1 MSTIDRPENNSNS
14 NNSNSNNSNSNNSN
28 SNNSNLNK
36 SNPKKSRRSLFL
48 VLATFAL
55 PIILAKVA
63 LEAQWLDMGVTNK
76 GTLLTNELTLEQLGL
91 KTTDFEQ
98 HWLIIYSLPEQC
110 SIHCQQTLETV
121 HNTYVALGKE
131 MPRVFPVALY
141 QNELSTEQRQKIS
154 QSKWQLLAMPEQ
166 AKQQIVKPQ
175 IFIVDP
181 LGNVFLSHQLPE
193 NTKQLPQLG
202 KQILA
207 DMKKLLKY
215 SKVG

>member
-1 MSTIDRPENNSNS
+1 MSSIDRPENNSNS
-14 NNSNSNNSNSNNSN
+14 NKSNS
-28 SNNSNLNK
+28 
-36 SNPKKSRRSLFL
+36 KKSRRSLFL

-98 HWLIIYSLPEQC
+98 HWLIIYSLPKQC

-141 QNELSTEQRQKIS
+141 QNELSIEQRQEIS

-166 AKQQIVKPQ
+166 AKQQIVTPQ

>member
-1 MSTIDRPENNSNS
+1 MSTIDRPE

-166 AKQQIVKPQ
+166 AKQQIVTSQ

>member
-1 MSTIDRPENNSNS
+1 MSTIELPENNSNS
-14 NNSNSNNSNSNNSN
+14 
-28 SNNSNLNK
+28 NK

-48 VLATFAL
+48 MVAAFAL
-55 PIILAKVA
+55 PIILAKLA
-63 LEAQWLDMGVTNK
+63 LEQQWLDTGVTNK
-76 GTLLTNELTLEQLGL
+76 GTLLANKLTLEQLGL

-98 HWLIIYSLPEQC
+98 HWLIMYSLPKSC
-110 SIHCQQTLETV
+110 AINCQDTLEAV

-141 QNELSTEQRQKIS
+141 QNKLSDEQHQKIS

-166 AKQQIVKPQ
+166 AKQYIAKPQ
-175 IFIVDP
+175 VFIVDP
-181 LGNVFLSHQLPE
+181 LGNVFLSHQLPANIE
-193 NTKQLPQLG
+193 QLPQFG

>member
-1 MSTIDRPENNSNS
+1 MNTIELSENNSNS
-14 NNSNSNNSNSNNSN
+14 
-28 SNNSNLNK
+28 NK

-48 VLATFAL
+48 VLAAFAL
-55 PIILAKVA
+55 PIILAKFA
-63 LEAQWLDMGVTNK
+63 LEQQWLDMGVTNN

-91 KTTDFEQ
+91 KTTDFNQ
-98 HWLIIYSLPEQC
+98 HWLIMYSLPE
-110 SIHCQQTLETV
+110 HCASNCQKTFETV

-154 QSKWQLLAMPEQ
+154 ESKWQLLAMPEQ
-166 AKQQIVKPQ
+166 AKQQIAKSQ

-181 LGNVFLSHQLPE
+181 LGNVFLSHQLPKNIE
-193 NTKQLPQLG
+193 QLPQLG
-202 KQILA
+202 KKILA

>member
-1 MSTIDRPENNSNS
+1 MSPKEVSDNNNHS
-14 NNSNSNNSNSNNSN
+14 
-28 SNNSNLNK
+28 K
-36 SNPKKSRRSLFL
+36 SSRRSLFL
-48 VLATFAL
+48 MLAAFAL
-55 PIILAKVA
+55 PIILAKFA
-63 LEAQWLDMGVTNK
+63 LEQQWLDTGVTNK
-76 GTLLTNELTLEQLGL
+76 GTLLTNELTLKQLGI

-98 HWLIIYSLPEQC
+98 HWLIMYSLPKSC
-110 SIHCQQTLETV
+110 AINCQDTLEAV

-141 QNELSTEQRQKIS
+141 QNKLSDEQHQKIS

-166 AKQQIVKPQ
+166 AKQYITKPQ
-175 IFIVDP
+175 VFIVDP
-181 LGNVFLSHQLPE
+181 LGNVFLSHQLPV
-193 NTKQLPQLG
+193 NTEQLPQFG

>member
-1 MSTIDRPENNSNS
+1 MNTIELTENN
-14 NNSNSNNSNSNNSN
+14 NNS
-28 SNNSNLNK
+28 NK

-48 VLATFAL
+48 VLAAFVL
-55 PIILAKVA
+55 PIILAKLA
-63 LEAQWLDMGVTNK
+63 LEQQWLDMGVTNK

-98 HWLIIYSLPEQC
+98 HWLILYSLPEQC
-110 SIHCQQTLETV
+110 ATNCQKTFETLY
-121 HNTYVALGKE
+121 NTYVALGKYT
-131 MPRVFPVALY
+131 PRVFPVALY
-141 QNELSTEQRQKIS
+141 QNELSTEQRQVIS
-154 QSKWQLLAMPEQ
+154 ESKWQLFAMSEQ
-166 AKQQIVKPQ
+166 AKQQIAKSQ

-181 LGNVFLSHQLPE
+181 LGNVFLSHQLPKNIAE
-193 NTKQLPQLG
+193 LPQLG

>member
-1 MSTIDRPENNSNS
+1 MSTRELSESNNNSN
-14 NNSNSNNSNSNNSN
+14 
-28 SNNSNLNK
+28 
-36 SNPKKSRRSLFL
+36 KSRRSLFL
-48 VLATFAL
+48 VLAAFAL
-55 PIILAKVA
+55 PIILAKFA
-63 LEAQWLDMGVTNK
+63 LEQQWLDMGVTNK

-91 KTTDFEQ
+91 KIADFEQ
-98 HWLIIYSLPEQC
+98 HWLIMYSLPEQC
-110 SIHCQQTLETV
+110 ASNCQKTFEAV

-141 QNELSTEQRQKIS
+141 QSELSSEQRQKIS
-154 QSKWQLLAMPEQ
+154 KSKWQLFAMPEQ
-166 AKQQIVKPQ
+166 AKQYIAKPQ

-181 LGNVFLSHQLPE
+181 LGNVFLSHQLPK
-193 NTKQLPQLG
+193 NTEQLPQLG

>member
-1 MSTIDRPENNSNS
+1 MSTIELPENN
-14 NNSNSNNSNSNNSN
+14 
-28 SNNSNLNK
+28 K
-36 SNPKKSRRSLFL
+36 NPKKSRRSLFM
-48 VLATFAL
+48 VLAAFAL
-55 PIILAKVA
+55 PIILAKFA
-63 LEAQWLDMGVTNK
+63 LEQQWLDLGVTNK

-98 HWLIIYSLPEQC
+98 HWLIMYSLPE
-110 SIHCQQTLETV
+110 HCDINCQKTFEAL

-141 QNELSTEQRQKIS
+141 QNALSDEQRQKIS
-154 QSKWQLLAMPEQ
+154 ESKWQLFAMPTQ
-166 AKQQIVKPQ
+166 AKQHIAKPQ

-193 NTKQLPQLG
+193 NIELLPQLG

>member
-1 MSTIDRPENNSNS
+1 MSTIELSEK
-14 NNSNSNNSNSNNSN
+14 
-28 SNNSNLNK
+28 NSNLNK
-36 SNPKKSRRSLFL
+36 SNPNKSRRSLLL

-55 PIILAKVA
+55 PIILAKFA
-63 LEAQWLDMGVTNK
+63 LEQQWLDMGVTNK

-98 HWLIIYSLPEQC
+98 HWLILYSLPKQC
-110 SIHCQQTLETV
+110 DISCQKTLEAV

-141 QNELSTEQRQKIS
+141 QNELSSEQRQNIS
-154 QSKWQLLAMPEQ
+154 KSKWQLVAMPEQ
-166 AKQQIVKPQ
+166 AKQQIAQPQ

-181 LGNVFLSHQLPE
+181 LGNIFLSHQLPE
-193 NTKQLPQLG
+193 KSEQLPQFG